1 MGKPFGRKPKNQQ
14 AYSHSKHSKKSAFA
28 IVLTAFTA
36 LLHTQASASTQIP
49 QHSLVG
55 ETLPLEVLEDRTPNE
70 VYRDFCLRF
79 PSECQIQS
87 QFTDQD
93 LPDLSDPQ
101 VEMALRQTQQAV
113 NEEIHFQLDQITYNK
128 EEYWSLPLSG
138 FGDCEDN
145 ALEKRHRL
153 RALGI
158 PNSALRMAT
167 AFHKEKY
174 YAHALLI
181 VRTQQGPIVLDQDS
195 SQPLRL
201 KDAPYIFESAERS
214 NGMWERYLQDW

>member
-1 MGKPFGRKPKNQQ
+1 MNAKSSMIAKTIFATVWVACTFAFGSEVFAKATATPKATQL
-14 AYSHSKHSKKSAFA
+14 SP
-28 IVLTAFTA
+28 VLY
-36 LLHTQASASTQIP
+36 
-49 QHSLVG
+49 G

-70 VYRDFCLRF
+70 VYQDFCKRF
-79 PSECQIQS
+79 PSECQSQS
-87 QFTDQD
+87 QLTEQD
-93 LPDLSDPQ
+93 LPNLENQ
-101 VEMALRQTQQAV
+101 YTEIALRQVQQSV
-113 NEEIHFQLDQITYNK
+113 NQEIHFQLDQITYNK

-153 RALGI
+153 RALGF
-158 PNSALRMAT
+158 PSGSLRMAT

-195 SQPLRL
+195 KQPLKL

-214 NGMWERYLQDW
+214 DGMWERYLQDW